1 MFYTPLLRNAGVCM
15 FKVWAAFFAKN
26 MTSKCHKTVVIV
38 KNVKWAFQGVN
49 CQGLFHFNNNRKI
62 RVKG

>member
-1 MFYTPLLRNAGVCM
+1 MFYTPLPAMLVFVCLRCGRH
-15 FKVWAAFFAKN
+15 FLQKI

-49 CQGLFHFNNNRKI
+49 T
-62 RVKG
+62 VKVFFTSTITEKYE